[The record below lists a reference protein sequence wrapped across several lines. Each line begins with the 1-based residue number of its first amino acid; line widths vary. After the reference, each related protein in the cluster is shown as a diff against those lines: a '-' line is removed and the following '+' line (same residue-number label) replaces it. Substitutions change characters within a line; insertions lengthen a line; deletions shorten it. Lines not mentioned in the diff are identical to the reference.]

1 MVTTFLTRGNI
12 KITPETSLVTN
23 AVVRPFF
30 FFFYRILV
38 TCVVN
43 TVFVEEGE
51 KVFID
56 FDSILSVVS
65 CLVMERI
72 ERQC

>member
-30 FFFYRILV
+30 FFYRILV

-43 TVFVEEGE
+43 TVFVGEGK

-56 FDSILSVVS
+56 FDSIRYLDPLS
-65 CLVMERI
+65 RI
-72 ERQC
+72 LPRNGEN

>member
-23 AVVRPFF
+23 TVVFSFF
-30 FFFYRILV
+30 SYRILV

-43 TVFVEEGE
+43 TVFVEEGK

-56 FDSILSVVS
+56 FDSIRYLDPLS
-65 CLVMERI
+65 RI
-72 ERQC
+72 LPRNGEN

>member
-23 AVVRPFF
+23 GVVFF
-30 FFFYRILV
+30 FSYRILV

-65 CLVMERI
+65 CLVVTERI